1 MTVVNYGPVS
11 RLTHSRYG
19 ASHAVMLAIALGC
32 AGGLVVPTA
41 QEGESPNIGELWVEP
56 VDFER
61 RDLRAGPSYKSTPPS
76 ATTMFTFVRSDRT
89 GYSRGYD
96 VRDAE
101 GVEWSIKLG
110 QEAQTEVVASRIL
123 WAIGYH
129 QLPTY
134 YVTQWAMTGGPGG
147 NPGPG
152 RFRPELSTHK
162 AVGEWSWSRNEFSN
176 TGPFKGLI
184 VANLIL
190 NNWDWKASN
199 NRIYEVSDGAG
210 GPSRIFVVRDL
221 GASLGKT
228 SAPAVSRWL
237 GTKIAQ
243 GSRNDLEHFESQGL
257 IRSVTGGRIEFD
269 YKGIYKDVVATVTP
283 ADVVWTAK
291 LLSRLSDAQWNDA
304 FTAGGYPPD
313 QAARYIAKIKSKI
326 AEGLALTNANTAG

>member
-1 MTVVNYGPVS
+1 MTVEKHGPAYRRPQARS
-11 RLTHSRYG
+11 GAPRL
-19 ASHAVMLAIALGC
+19 AVLAVALMC
-32 AGGLVVPTA
+32 ACGLVAPAA
-41 QEGESPNIGELWVEP
+41 QEDASANIRELWVEP
-56 VDFER
+56 VDLER
-61 RDLRAGPSYKSTPPS
+61 RDLRAGPPYKASPPS
-76 ATTMFTFVRSDRT
+76 PTTAFTYISTDRS

-134 YVTQWAMTGGPGG
+134 YLTQWTMTGGPGG

-152 RFRPELSTHK
+152 RFRPEMPTHK

-176 TGPFKGLI
+176 TRPFKGLI

-190 NNWDWKASN
+190 NNWDWKTSN
-199 NRIYEVSDGAG
+199 NRIYEVSDGAAA
-210 GPSRIFVVRDL
+210 SRIFVVRDL

-228 SAPAVSRWL
+228 SAPAFTRWL
-237 GTKIAQ
+237 GTRIAQ
-243 GSRNDLEHFESQGL
+243 GSRNDVEHFESQGL
-257 IRSVTGGRIEFD
+257 IRSVSGDRIGFD

-283 ADVVWTAK
+283 ADVVWAAA
-291 LLSRLSDAQWNDA
+291 LLSRLSDAQWTDA

-326 AEGLALTNANTAG
+326 AEGRALTNANSAE